1 MPTAEEDGMGRKFID
16 CREYPSEMNCTVALS
31 ADSDEELLEAA
42 VQHAVIE
49 TGSQASPRA
58 GARAPNCVTAC
69 YFFLPRSSFAP
80 VDFRGLS
87 TNDAWAVVATLGF
100 SSFGFLAS
108 RFSCCWPFAIAIL
121 L

>member
-1 MPTAEEDGMGRKFID
+1 
-16 CREYPSEMNCTVALS
+16 MNCTVALS
-31 ADSDEELLEAA
+31 ADSDEELLETARPQAVIAA
-42 VQHAVIE
+42 V
-49 TGSQASPRA
+49 SQASPRA
-58 GARAPNCVTAC
+58 GARSPNCVTAC
-69 YFFLPRSSFAP
+69 YFFLPRSSFAT

-87 TNDAWAVVATLGF
+87 PNDAWAVVATLGF